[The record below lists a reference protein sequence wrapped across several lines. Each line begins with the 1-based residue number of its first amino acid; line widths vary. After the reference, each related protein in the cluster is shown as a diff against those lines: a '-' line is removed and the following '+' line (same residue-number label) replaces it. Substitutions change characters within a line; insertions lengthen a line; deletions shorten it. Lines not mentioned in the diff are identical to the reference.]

1 MNKIEEYL
9 HQFAA
14 SAPAHFQSN
23 QWLPERFEYFM
34 AFFNRENLLKAEWK
48 DFQAMGDCM
57 HTFNSLAIAKSNA
70 LGRPNLPIERYR
82 EIFLYIAESK
92 DPINILVDN
101 LFKRTNG
108 NYFLPFFGESSVSEI
123 ISYARPHE
131 YVLYNRRT
139 IEALEFLG
147 INITKERGATFGQK
161 FQNFNAILQ
170 PIIED
175 YKRIVGKQTET
186 SIPLEVDQF
195 FSWLYSHVIKPQR
208 AQYDSAMTERLLSRS
223 AEKSSAYR
231 KERQYWIIA
240 PGENANQ
247 WDHCKKF
254 SIVSIGW
261 NQMGDLNQYASR
273 DEIQQAL
280 SRVYPEIDKDQRH
293 NSLCLWQFSQEM
305 KPGDI
310 VFCKKGRSKLIGY
323 GIVTG
328 DYEYDPL
335 QPSASNIRSIEWMSD
350 KVVASREMMGVKTL
364 TNITKYKSEVA
375 WLSTQ
380 YNISSENNYN
390 PETQYY
396 WLNAN
401 PKIWRIQDMLPDQED
416 YYTSYNNEGNKRQ
429 KYEHFSN
436 IKKGDLIIG
445 YETTPVRRVVAILEV
460 TQPLHFDE
468 EMQKEIFN
476 FKLKDFIK
484 GGLSYDEMLENEQL
498 SAAEPIRNNQGSLYK
513 LSRAEFEILSKS
525 ARIESDLLLPY
536 TWEHIEKEVFADRS
550 QLEYILEA
558 LSNKKNIVLQGSPG
572 VGKSFLAKRLA
583 YLMMEER
590 DESRIEMVQFH
601 QSYSYEDFVQGYRP
615 TEKGSFQLE
624 NGVFY
629 RFCKK
634 AAKHPNLDFFFIIDE
649 INRGNLSKIFGE
661 LMLLIEHDKR
671 NPHYAV
677 SLTYGQHREDA
688 FYIPSNVHIIGTMNT
703 ADRSLAMVDYALRRR
718 FAFIQIEPSF
728 NERFK
733 SHLLSKG
740 ISSRFADNL
749 ISRLNSLNDT
759 IANDHSLGKGF
770 KIGHSYF
777 CSASPLDNPN
787 NWLRRI
793 IDLEIEP
800 MLGEYW
806 FDNDAKWNDESN
818 KLRSLLS

>member
-1 MNKIEEYL
+1 MTRIEEYL
-9 HQFAA
+9 EQFAA
-14 SAPAHFQSN
+14 VAPSHFQSN
-23 QWLPERFEYFM
+23 QWLPERYEYFL
-34 AFFNRENLLKAEWK
+34 AFFQRNHLLNAEWK

-82 EIFLYIAESK
+82 EIFLYIVESK
-92 DPINILVDN
+92 DPISVLVDN
-101 LFKRTNG
+101 LFKRTYG
-108 NYFLPFFGESSVSEI
+108 SYFLPFFGESSVSEI
-123 ISYARPHE
+123 IAYARPHE
-131 YVLYNRRT
+131 CVLYNKRT
-139 IEALEFLG
+139 IEALDFLG
-147 INITKERGATFGQK
+147 IELVKERGSTFGQK
-161 FQNFNAILQ
+161 FQNFNTILK

-175 YKRIVGKQTET
+175 YKRIVGQQTET

-195 FSWLYSHVIKPQR
+195 FSWLYSHIIKPER
-208 AQYDSAMTERLLSRS
+208 AQYDSAMTDRLLSRS
-223 AEKSSAYR
+223 SEKSSAYR
-231 KERQYWIIA
+231 QERQYWIIA

-247 WDHCKKF
+247 WEHCKKMG
-254 SIVSIGW
+254 IVSVGW
-261 NQMGDLNQYASR
+261 NEMGDLNQYPTR
-273 DEIQQAL
+273 DEIQLTL
-280 SRVYPEIDKDQRH
+280 SKVYPQIDKDQRH

-310 VFCKKGRSKLIGY
+310 VFCKKGRSTLIGY

-328 DYEYDPL
+328 DYEYDPE
-335 QPSASNIRSIEWMSD
+335 QTVASNIRSVEWVSD
-350 KVVASREMMGVKTL
+350 KIIASREMMGVKTL
-364 TNITKYKSEVA
+364 TNITKYKSEVS

-380 YNISSENNYN
+380 YNINPESNYN
-390 PETQYY
+390 PGTHYY

-429 KYEHFSN
+429 KYEHFTH

-445 YETTPVRRVVAILEV
+445 YETSPVRRVVAVLEV

-468 EMQKEIFN
+468 DLQKEIFN
-476 FKLKDFIK
+476 FKLKEFIK
-484 GGLSYDEMLENEQL
+484 GGLTYEEMLETPQL
-498 SAAEPIRNNQGSLYK
+498 ASAEPLRNNQGSLYK
-513 LSRAEFEILSKS
+513 LTRSEFEILAKS
-525 ARIESDLLLPY
+525 SRMESELLQSY

-583 YLMMEER
+583 YLMMEEK
-590 DESRIEMVQFH
+590 DESRVEMVQFH

-615 TEKGSFQLE
+615 VENGSFKLE

-634 AAKHPNLDFFFIIDE
+634 AAKYPNLDFFFIIDE

-661 LMLLIEHDKR
+661 LMLLLEHDKR
-671 NPHYAV
+671 NQHYAV
-677 SLTYGQHREDA
+677 SLTYGQHSDDA

-733 SHLLSKG
+733 SHLLKQN
-740 ISSRFADNL
+740 ISARFADNL
-749 ISRLNSLNDT
+749 ISRLNNLNDT
-759 IANDHSLGKGF
+759 IATDHSLGKGF

-777 CSASPLDNPN
+777 CTSSPIDNTN
-787 NWLRRI
+787 SWLRRI

-800 MLGEYW
+800 MLSEYW
-806 FDNDAKWNDESN
+806 FDNEAKCTDETT